1 MIERTPVVYLIR
13 LGDTDY
19 FKVGMTTD
27 INGRVAALQTA
38 TPFELHLISAA
49 EHRNAMSVER
59 DMHEMLKAYHVR
71 NEWFQC
77 EQVEIVRIFEIASA
91 MATIDCALDD
101 PDLERQVLE
110 MEAAPTLPPMLR
122 QAPAN
127 QQIEAMLQQGYSY
140 RQIERTL
147 NVSHATIAQV
157 RRSLRSAALQSAIFD
172 DEKDD
177 SFIEAT

>member
-1 MIERTPVVYLIR
+1 
-13 LGDTDY
+13 
-19 FKVGMTTD
+19 
-27 INGRVAALQTA
+27 
-38 TPFELHLISAA
+38 
-49 EHRNAMSVER
+49 
-59 DMHEMLKAYHVR
+59 
-71 NEWFQC
+71 
-77 EQVEIVRIFEIASA
+77 